1 MEDIT
6 QAVSPILRL
15 FGACL
20 SALLFFLVYRITIK
34 NTGFEFI
41 DNILNYDSI
50 SIIFTLICII
60 FLTQSFNIIDGLNG
74 LSLSSSILAFC
85 SIMFIASELNDRK
98 VLFMS
103 NVFFLILVSILV
115 FNFAGKIFLGDSG
128 AYLLG
133 MFLSATV
140 IILFVNNQTLSPFL
154 IAQILIY
161 PSYELLRTV
170 VRRVIN
176 RKNILLPDSEH
187 LHSIINEYNTKK
199 YFFSTLVT
207 NIMSSTQL
215 VFLQILNF
223 TYICFFFDSPQH
235 IVFGI
240 LMFILIYE
248 AIYIFIKK
256 YSNI

>member
-20 SALLFFLVYRITIK
+20 SALLFFSLSYNHK

-41 DNILNYDSI
+41 NNILNYDSI

-103 NVFFLILVSILV
+103 NVFFVILVSILV

-187 LHSIINEYNTKK
+187 LHSIINEYNTK
-199 YFFSTLVT
+199 S
-207 NIMSSTQL
+207 I
-215 VFLQILNF
+215 FLAN
-223 TYICFFFDSPQH
+223 
-235 IVFGI
+235 
-240 LMFILIYE
+240 
-248 AIYIFIKK
+248 
-256 YSNI
+256 